1 MSLSFSNA
9 EVAATDVAE
18 PLTSSPI
25 TRGSGHNEPSATR
38 TTLTSEPFAHNPFDK
53 AALNVAN
60 PHGVGG
66 YVLRMPKLAEPEGPC
81 PAEGAF
87 DTSRV
92 DSALKVIPTYGCHRH
107 ARRELL
113 LFKINGGQLT

>member
-1 MSLSFSNA
+1 CTTAMSLSFSRA

-25 TRGSGHNEPSATR
+25 TRRSGHNEPSATR
-38 TTLTSEPFAHNPFDK
+38 TMLTSEPFAHNPFDK

-81 PAEGAF
+81 LTKGAF

-92 DSALKVIPTYGCHRH
+92 DSALKVIPT
-107 ARRELL
+107 
-113 LFKINGGQLT
+113 